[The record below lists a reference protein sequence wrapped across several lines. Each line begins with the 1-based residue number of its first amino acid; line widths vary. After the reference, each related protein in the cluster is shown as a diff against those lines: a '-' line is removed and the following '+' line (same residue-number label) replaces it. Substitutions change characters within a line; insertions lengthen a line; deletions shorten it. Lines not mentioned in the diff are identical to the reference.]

1 MTFLTRFL
9 GATLLAAASL
19 ASHAQAPQP
28 PEIAAKSYLLVD
40 VTAGQTLA
48 AKYHYRPSRP
58 EAVPAELV
66 KAFPAIKLVS
76 IDDPIFGGGTK
87 VQPAHF
93 DDGGIFDQ
101 IYRPAN

>member
-40 VTAGQTLA
+40 VTAGQRA
-48 AKYHYRPSRP
+48 Q
-58 EAVPAELV
+58 LV
-66 KAFPAIKLVS
+66 LP
-76 IDDPIFGGGTK
+76 
-87 VQPAHF
+87 
-93 DDGGIFDQ
+93 DGGKSRQDLSTCIQQKDA
-101 IYRPAN
+101 IARGHCNL